1 MYEDRGLRVF
11 SLEERYVA
19 VGGANFRLESP
30 QRVTSADLTWQ
41 AMELGTKS
49 RGGSPGCRIHA

>member
-19 VGGANFRLESP
+19 IGGANFRLESP
-30 QRVTSADLTWQ
+30 QRVTSARFDL
-41 AMELGTKS
+41 AGHGP
-49 RGGSPGCRIHA
+49 RN